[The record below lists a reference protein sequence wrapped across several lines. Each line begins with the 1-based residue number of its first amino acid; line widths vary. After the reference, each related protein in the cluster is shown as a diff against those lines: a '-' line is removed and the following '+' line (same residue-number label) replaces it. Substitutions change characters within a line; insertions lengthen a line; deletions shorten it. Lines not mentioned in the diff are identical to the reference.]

1 MSNDKL
7 NEHEEYLKKFIY
19 YYVDVEEGFWQPRE
33 GECISIDYM
42 EASYLENCIRRIK
55 SDVNKFNRK
64 PFNND
69 EVEERLVER
78 ACKKLEELQEEL
90 RFRV

>member
-1 MSNDKL
+1 
-7 NEHEEYLKKFIY
+7 
-19 YYVDVEEGFWQPRE
+19 
-33 GECISIDYM
+33 M
-42 EASYLENCIRRIK
+42 EASYLENCIKRIK

-69 EVEERLVER
+69 EVEEPLVER
-78 ACKKLEELQEEL
+78 ACKKLEELQEAL